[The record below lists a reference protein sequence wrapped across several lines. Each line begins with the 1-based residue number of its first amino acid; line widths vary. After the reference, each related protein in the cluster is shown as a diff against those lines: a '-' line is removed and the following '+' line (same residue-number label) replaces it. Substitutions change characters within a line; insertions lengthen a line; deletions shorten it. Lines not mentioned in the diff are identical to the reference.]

1 MKDKK
6 LAQYSPLPIRIIS
19 RIAFAIVG
27 LPKLSNIVWTEHF
40 FAIIGLPAVRL
51 CPRIAR
57 RKGAKEREKQWE
69 KGLRRLQNATDLK
82 IPCRSKKTRSKPQK
96 EVKIY
101 I

>member
-27 LPKLSNIVWTEHF
+27 LPNLSNIVWTEHF
-40 FAIIGLPAVRL
+40 FSIIGLPAVRL

-82 IPCRSKKTRSKPQK
+82 IPRRSKNSRSKLK
-96 EVKIY
+96 RFTRI
-101 I
+101 

>member
-27 LPKLSNIVWTEHF
+27 LPNLSNIVWTEHF

-57 RKGAKEREKQWE
+57 RNRAKE
-69 KGLRRLQNATDLK
+69 GRRDYEGFKMLL
-82 IPCRSKKTRSKPQK
+82 I
-96 EVKIY
+96 
-101 I
+101 

>member
-57 RKGAKEREKQWE
+57 RNRAKEGRSN
-69 KGLRRLQNATDLK
+69 GRRDYEGFKMLL
-82 IPCRSKKTRSKPQK
+82 I
-96 EVKIY
+96 
-101 I
+101 

>member
-40 FAIIGLPAVRL
+40 FAIIGLPAGDSAH
-51 CPRIAR
+51 RIAR
-57 RKGAKEREKQWE
+57 RKRAEG
-69 KGLRRLQNATDLK
+69 KGEAMGEGITK
-82 IPCRSKKTRSKPQK
+82 ASKC
-96 EVKIY
+96 Y
-101 I
+101 